1 MQKKPSK
8 LFLVLLLFW
17 WQASPGAD
25 LVTVYGLALEND
37 AQLMIA
43 ESDYL
48 AAIQALPLAE
58 SRNKPQISLNANARA
73 RQSDNS
79 ETGNNDNESTGY
91 SLDLVQSLYDTE
103 IQGDIKVAESAAA
116 AELANLKSI
125 RQALILR
132 VADAYFRILGA
143 GDTVE
148 FANAELK
155 AIERQLE
162 QAKKRFEVG
171 LIAITDVY
179 EAQARFDQ
187 AHSEVIL
194 AKNILDNGF
203 QALVVITADPSIKE
217 LTPLGE
223 DLKLSLPDPATAESW
238 VSLAMNNNL
247 ELLAAQENLNA
258 ARYERDKNTRNNYPT
273 VEFIASYAD
282 NDTNDDLIGDSQQD
296 DLVVAIELQV
306 PLYTGGLLTAER
318 SQAQAEYQSAQN
330 SLLLQNR
337 LASQQSRIAFLDVMS
352 GISQVTALKQANES
366 SKIALEA
373 TQAGFEVGT
382 RTSVDVLIS
391 LRETFRTRRDYAGS
405 RYRYILNKLQ
415 LKQAAG
421 ILQDDD
427 LFEVNRWLIQP

>member
-1 MQKKPSK
+1 MQKIPSK
-8 LFLVLLLFW
+8 LVLLLLLFW

-179 EAQARFDQ
+179 EAQARR
-187 AHSEVIL
+187 
-194 AKNILDNGF
+194 K
-203 QALVVITADPSIKE
+203 
-217 LTPLGE
+217 
-223 DLKLSLPDPATAESW
+223 
-238 VSLAMNNNL
+238 
-247 ELLAAQENLNA
+247 
-258 ARYERDKNTRNNYPT
+258 R
-273 VEFIASYAD
+273 
-282 NDTNDDLIGDSQQD
+282 
-296 DLVVAIELQV
+296 
-306 PLYTGGLLTAER
+306 
-318 SQAQAEYQSAQN
+318 
-330 SLLLQNR
+330 
-337 LASQQSRIAFLDVMS
+337 
-352 GISQVTALKQANES
+352 
-366 SKIALEA
+366 
-373 TQAGFEVGT
+373 
-382 RTSVDVLIS
+382 
-391 LRETFRTRRDYAGS
+391 
-405 RYRYILNKLQ
+405 
-415 LKQAAG
+415 
-421 ILQDDD
+421 
-427 LFEVNRWLIQP
+427 